1 MTACSFEFGKFY
13 SNGTNSQEKAS
24 QRVETQDTIWIEISV
39 KRCGLL
45 PTMRKK
51 PDSGDATQ

>member
-1 MTACSFEFGKFY
+1 MTARPFEFEKFY
-13 SNGTNSQEKAS
+13 SNRTNSQEKAS
-24 QRVETQDTIWIEISV
+24 QRVEIQDTIWIEISV
-39 KRCGLL
+39 KRYGLL